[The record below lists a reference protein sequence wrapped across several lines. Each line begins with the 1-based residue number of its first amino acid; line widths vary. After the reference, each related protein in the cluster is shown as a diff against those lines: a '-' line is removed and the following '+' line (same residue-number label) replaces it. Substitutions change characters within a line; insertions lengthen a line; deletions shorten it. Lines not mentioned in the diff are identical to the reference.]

1 MKKIIILLALFIT
14 SNQFAQTKLTYD
26 KNGIL
31 NKVDYDKL
39 IGTKKYQLISAFD
52 TVSMKPLLVYA
63 IYVKNNKFGILDN
76 NAKEIT
82 PAIYDGIEGLNISYT
97 TVMFG
102 FHENYPVKIG
112 KKYGLISNTGKQI
125 LPVQYDYI
133 HNEEKRSVKRI
144 HKKDVVL
151 DSVVVANL
159 GNEELIFS
167 PKGKLLK
174 KNVDI
179 ENNDDVPVIEE
190 SRDRD
195 YSYSRNNTDEKPSV
209 KITTPYGNVY
219 QKLDNN
225 LALVQNKVD
234 KFYFHGL
241 VDLSTNKLLI
251 PVEFNYI
258 TIPEK
263 GKFIAVKDK
272 KFNIYNEKG
281 ELLLPETYENIDKF
295 NKIYRL
301 KKNGK
306 LAIFDL
312 DLKPLTD
319 FIYDEFGSA
328 SIDFMVAKKDKKYGV
343 IHPNGTEIIPFEY
356 ENIEP
361 YFNRY
366 ETGIAFYKV
375 KLNAKEGFIS
385 KEGKPL
391 TEIIYESIVPECTIE
406 EHSPY
411 GEMTMPIDH
420 DYHNK
425 NAYFIYKKDNKYGLL
440 DNDFKNLIPNEYDY
454 LQKSYHNDFVFV
466 SKKDSSKKTNDI
478 MSILNIRNNKT
489 IVPFDYNYFK
499 YFGGNY
505 FMISQGKKL
514 GVCDFDGK
522 MIIPMNDVSDYN
534 ERFYYNKIYKG
545 LEIIDKRKDN
555 YYIDS
560 QKNMILISDK

>member
-1 MKKIIILLALFIT
+1 MKKIFMLLVLLIT

-39 IGTKKYQLISAFD
+39 ITTKKYQLISAFD

-63 IYVKNNKFGILDN
+63 IYLKNNKFGILDN

-133 HNEEKRSVKRI
+133 HNEEKKSVKRF
-144 HKKDVVL
+144 HKKEVVI

-159 GNEELIFS
+159 GDEELIFT

-174 KNVDI
+174 KNI
-179 ENNDDVPVIEE
+179 ETENNDAPVIEE
-190 SRDRD
+190 SRD
-195 YSYSRNNTDEKPSV
+195 YSYSRDNYDEKPSV
-209 KITTPYGNVY
+209 KETTPYGNVY

-234 KFYFHGL
+234 KFYFQGL

-258 TIPEK
+258 TNPEK
-263 GKFIAVKDK
+263 GKFITVKDK
-272 KFNIYNEKG
+272 KFNFYNEKG

-319 FIYDEFGSA
+319 FIYDEFSSA
-328 SIDFMVAKKDKKYGV
+328 SIDFMVAKKDKKFGV
-343 IHPNGTEIIPFEY
+343 IAPKDGSEIIPFEY

-375 KLNAKEGFIS
+375 KLNAKEGFYS
-385 KEGKPL
+385 KEGKAL

-406 EHSPY
+406 EPSLY

-466 SKKDSSKKTNDI
+466 TRKNSEKKTNNV
-478 MSILNIRNNKT
+478 SAILNIRTNKT
-489 IVPFDYNYFK
+489 IVDFNYNYFK

-505 FMISQGKKL
+505 FMISQDNKL
-514 GVCDFDGK
+514 GVCNFDGEI
-522 MIIPMNDVSDYN
+522 IIPMSVVSNYD

-545 LEIIDKRKDN
+545 LEIIDKRKDS

-560 QKNMILISDK
+560 QKNMLLISDK

>member
-1 MKKIIILLALFIT
+1 MKMKKIIILIALFIV

-26 KNGIL
+26 KSGVL

-39 IGTKKYQLISAFD
+39 ITTKKYQLISAFD

-63 IYVKNNKFGILDN
+63 IYLKNNKFGILDN
-76 NAKEIT
+76 TAKEIT

-112 KKYGLISNTGKQI
+112 KKYGLITNTGKQI
-125 LPVQYDYI
+125 LPVQYDYVRC
-133 HNEEKRSVKRI
+133 EEKRSIKKV
-144 HKKDVVL
+144 HKKDVVI

-159 GNEELIFS
+159 GDEELIFT

-174 KNVDI
+174 KNI
-179 ENNDDVPVIEE
+179 EIQNNEAPVIE
-190 SRDRD
+190 D
-195 YSYSRNNTDEKPSV
+195 YRSYDYPRNNNDEKPPV

-219 QKLDNN
+219 QKLENN

-234 KFYFHGL
+234 KFYFQGL

-251 PVEFNYI
+251 PVEYNYI

-263 GKFIAVKDK
+263 GRFIAIKDK
-272 KFNIYNEKG
+272 KFTIYNDKG
-281 ELLLPETYENIDKF
+281 ELLLPETYESIDKF

-301 KKNGK
+301 KKDGK
-306 LAIFDL
+306 TALFNL
-312 DLKPLTD
+312 NLKPITG
-319 FIYDEFGSA
+319 FIYDYFGSA
-328 SIDFMVAKKDKKYGV
+328 SSDFMVAKKDNKYGV
-343 IHPNGTEIIPFEY
+343 INPNDGSEIIPFNY
-356 ENIEP
+356 ETIEA

-366 ETGIAFYKV
+366 ATGIAFYKV

-406 EHSPY
+406 EPSFHS
-411 GEMTMPIDH
+411 GETMPIDH
-420 DYHNK
+420 DYHDK

-440 DNDFKNLIPNEYDY
+440 DNDFKNLIPNEYDH
-454 LQKSYHNDFVFV
+454 LQKSFHNDFVFV

-499 YFGGNY
+499 YFGGSY
-505 FMISQGKKL
+505 FMISQGKKF
-514 GVCDFDGK
+514 GVCNFDGK

-560 QKNMILISDK
+560 QKNMVLISDK

>member
-1 MKKIIILLALFIT
+1 MLALLIT

-26 KNGIL
+26 KSGVL

-39 IGTKKYQLISAFD
+39 IATKKYQLISAFD

-63 IYVKNNKFGILDN
+63 IYLKNNKFGILDN
-76 NAKEIT
+76 TAKEIT

-112 KKYGLISNTGKQI
+112 KKYGLITNTGKQI
-125 LPVQYDYI
+125 LPVQYDYVRC
-133 HNEEKRSVKRI
+133 EEKRSIKKV
-144 HKKDVVL
+144 HKKDVVI

-159 GNEELIFS
+159 GDEELIFT

-174 KNVDI
+174 KNI
-179 ENNDDVPVIEE
+179 EIQNSDAPVIE
-190 SRDRD
+190 D
-195 YSYSRNNTDEKPSV
+195 YRSYDYPRNNNDEKPPV

-219 QKLDNN
+219 QKLENN

-234 KFYFHGL
+234 KFYFLGL

-263 GKFIAVKDK
+263 GRFIAIKDK
-272 KFNIYNEKG
+272 KVNIYNDKG
-281 ELLLPETYENIDKF
+281 ELLLPETYESIDKF

-301 KKNGK
+301 KKDGK
-306 LAIFDL
+306 TALFNL
-312 DLKPLTD
+312 DLKPITG
-319 FIYDEFGSA
+319 FIYDYFGSA
-328 SIDFMVAKKDKKYGV
+328 SSDFMVAKKDNKYGV
-343 IHPNGTEIIPFEY
+343 INPNDGSEIIPFNY
-356 ENIEP
+356 ETIEA

-366 ETGIAFYKV
+366 ATGIAFYKV

-406 EHSPY
+406 EPSFHS
-411 GEMTMPIDH
+411 GETMPIDH

-440 DNDFKNLIPNEYDY
+440 DNDFKNLIPNEYDN
-454 LQKSYHNDFVFV
+454 LQKSFHNDFVFV

-499 YFGGNY
+499 YFGGTY

-514 GVCDFDGK
+514 GVCNFDGK
-522 MIIPMNDVSDYN
+522 MIIPMNEVSDYN

-560 QKNMILISDK
+560 QNNMILISDK

>member
-1 MKKIIILLALFIT
+1 MKKLFMLLVLLIT

-26 KNGIL
+26 KSGVL

-39 IGTKKYQLISAFD
+39 IATKKYQLISAFD

-63 IYVKNNKFGILDN
+63 IYLKNNKFGILDN

-112 KKYGLISNTGKQI
+112 KKYGLITNTGKQI
-125 LPVQYDYI
+125 LPFQYDYVRC
-133 HNEEKRSVKRI
+133 EEKRSIKKV
-144 HKKDVVL
+144 HKKDVVI
-151 DSVVVANL
+151 DSVIVANL
-159 GNEELIFS
+159 GDEELIFT

-174 KNVDI
+174 KNV
-179 ENNDDVPVIEE
+179 EMQNNDAPVIEE
-190 SRDRD
+190 SRD
-195 YSYSRNNTDEKPSV
+195 YSFSRNNTDEKPQV

-234 KFYFHGL
+234 KFYYQGL
-241 VDLSTNKLLI
+241 VDLTTNKLII

-263 GKFIAVKDK
+263 GRYIAIKDK
-272 KFNIYNEKG
+272 KFNIYNGQG
-281 ELLLPETYENIDKF
+281 ELLLPETYESIDKF

-301 KKNGK
+301 KKDGK
-306 LAIFDL
+306 TALFNL
-312 DLKPLTD
+312 DLKPITG
-319 FIYDEFGSA
+319 FIYDYFGSA
-328 SIDFMVAKKDKKYGV
+328 SSDFMVAKKDHKYGV
-343 IHPNGTEIIPFEY
+343 INPNDGSEIIPFNY
-356 ENIEP
+356 DNIEA

-366 ETGIAFYKV
+366 ATGIAFYKV
-375 KLNAKEGFIS
+375 KLNAREGFIS

-391 TEIIYESIVPECTIE
+391 TEIIFESIVPECTIE
-406 EHSPY
+406 EPSFHS
-411 GEMTMPIDH
+411 GETIPIDH
-420 DYHNK
+420 DYHDK

-440 DNDFKNLIPNEYDY
+440 DNDFKNLIPNEYY
-454 LQKSYHNDFVFV
+454 HLEKSYHNDFVFV
-466 SKKDSSKKTNDI
+466 FIKDSSKKSETTK
-478 MSILNIRNNKT
+478 SILNIKTNKT
-489 IVPFDYNYFK
+489 IVPFDNYYFK
-499 YFGGNY
+499 YFGGTY
-505 FMISQGKKL
+505 FMITQRNKL
-514 GVCDFDGK
+514 SVCDFEGK
-522 MIIPMNDVSDYN
+522 IIIPMNDVSDYN

-560 QKNMILISDK
+560 QKNMVLISDK

>member
-1 MKKIIILLALFIT
+1 MLALLIT

-26 KNGIL
+26 KSGVL

-39 IGTKKYQLISAFD
+39 IGLKKYQLISAFD

-63 IYVKNNKFGILDN
+63 IYLKNNKFGILDN

-97 TVMFG
+97 SVMFG

-144 HKKDVVL
+144 HKKDVVI

-159 GNEELIFS
+159 GDEELIFT

-174 KNVDI
+174 KNI
-179 ENNDDVPVIEE
+179 EIQNSDAPVIE
-190 SRDRD
+190 D
-195 YSYSRNNTDEKPSV
+195 YRSYDYPRNNNDEKPPV

-219 QKLDNN
+219 QKLENN

-234 KFYFHGL
+234 KFYFLGL

-263 GKFIAVKDK
+263 GRFIAIKDK
-272 KFNIYNEKG
+272 KVNIYNDKG
-281 ELLLPETYENIDKF
+281 ELLLPETYESIDKF

-301 KKNGK
+301 KKDGK
-306 LAIFDL
+306 TALFNL
-312 DLKPLTD
+312 DLKPITG
-319 FIYDEFGSA
+319 FIYDYFGSA
-328 SIDFMVAKKDKKYGV
+328 SSDFMVAKKDNKYGV
-343 IHPNGTEIIPFEY
+343 INPNDGSEIIPFNY
-356 ENIEP
+356 ETIEA

-366 ETGIAFYKV
+366 ATGIAFYKV

-406 EHSPY
+406 EPSFHS
-411 GEMTMPIDH
+411 GETMPIDH

-440 DNDFKNLIPNEYDY
+440 DNDFKNLIPNEYDN
-454 LQKSYHNDFVFV
+454 LQKSFHNDFVFV

-499 YFGGNY
+499 YFGGTY

-514 GVCDFDGK
+514 GVCNFDGK
-522 MIIPMNDVSDYN
+522 MIIPMNEVSDYN

-560 QKNMILISDK
+560 QNNMILISDK